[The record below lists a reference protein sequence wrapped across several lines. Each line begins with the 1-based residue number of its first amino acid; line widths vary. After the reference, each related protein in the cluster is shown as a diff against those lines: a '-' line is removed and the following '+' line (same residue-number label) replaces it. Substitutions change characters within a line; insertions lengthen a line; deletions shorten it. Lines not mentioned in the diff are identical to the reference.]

1 VVVLFSF
8 GVNSAAAA
16 NASTIYVNTTGNNS
30 WDGQSAIW
38 NGTSG
43 PKQTITNATGTVAEN
58 GTVYIAQG
66 TYNESGININ
76 TNMIIIG
83 ESQQNTI
90 INGQQSG
97 NSIFTIE
104 QGVIVTITNLT
115 LENGTS
121 NVGGAIVNHGNL
133 TVTDSTFNNN
143 TATELGG
150 AIAND
155 GNLTVTCSTLNNNT
169 AQAGGAIFNIG
180 GTLPV
185 TSSTLNNNTAQ
196 AGGAICNLGGTLPV
210 TSSTLNNNTAQGGGA
225 ILNEYGT
232 LPVTCSTL
240 NNNTAQAGGA
250 IFNEDGNLTVTSSML
265 NNNIAQQF
273 GGAIYNYDDG
283 SFGDVNSVVNFNRIV
298 GNSPNTSE
306 IYCAQGTLDATLNWW
321 GSNADPSVY
330 VSNDTGGSV
339 DVTSWLVLNITVD
352 SASILNGGNATVT
365 VDFLNDTN
373 GSVNASL
380 PDGIPV
386 NFTGTNGSLNPT
398 STTLIDGQATSVFTA
413 NSRGLADINAT
424 VDNQTVTTQV
434 IVNPVSYLYLNVTTS
449 NSNQIV
455 GETFPITYKL
465 SNNGPDNATN
475 VTVSFQIPEGLE
487 FVSANVDNGTWA
499 YNSANRTVTWT
510 LDNVPVGDPYLYLT
524 VRALGS
530 GNYIITPSITSLTHN
545 QNINVL
551 APITINAQPQ
561 NNENSGSTGNTTTNN
576 NSTTVNAA
584 TKTIAMQNTGVPIAG
599 FALAILSVLGG
610 ILIPRKK

>member
-1 VVVLFSF
+1 MKTIKNKQILLKLPLLLLTVVVLFSF

-16 NASTIYVNTTGNNS
+16 DTSQNTIYVNTAGNDT

-58 GTVYIAQG
+58 GTVYIANG
-66 TYNESGININ
+66 TYYESGIYIN
-76 TNMIIIG
+76 TNMTIIG

-115 LENGTS
+115 LTNGTS

-143 TATELGG
+143 TATEWGG

-155 GNLTVTCSTLNNNT
+155 GNLTVTCSTLNNNI
-169 AQAGGAIFNIG
+169 AQAGGAICNIG

-185 TSSTLNNNTAQ
+185 T
-196 AGGAICNLGGTLPV
+196 C
-210 TSSTLNNNTAQGGGA
+210 STLNNNTAQGGGA

-306 IYCAQGTLDATLNWW
+306 IYSAQGTLDATLNWW

-330 VSNDTGGSV
+330 VSNDTGGNV
-339 DVTSWLVLNITVD
+339 NVTSWLVLNITVD
-352 SASILNGGNATVT
+352 SASILNGGNSTVT

-398 STTLIDGQATSVFTA
+398 STTLVNGIATTVFTA
-413 NSRGLADINAT
+413 NSIGIVDINAT
-424 VDNQTVTTQV
+424 VDNQTVTTQ
-434 IVNPVSYLYLNVTTS
+434 INVNPV
-449 NSNQIV
+449 
-455 GETFPITYKL
+455 
-465 SNNGPDNATN
+465 
-475 VTVSFQIPEGLE
+475 
-487 FVSANVDNGTWA
+487 
-499 YNSANRTVTWT
+499 
-510 LDNVPVGDPYLYLT
+510 
-524 VRALGS
+524 
-530 GNYIITPSITSLTHN
+530 
-545 QNINVL
+545 
-551 APITINAQPQ
+551 
-561 NNENSGSTGNTTTNN
+561 STGNTTNN
-576 NSTTVNAA
+576 NSNTVNAA
-584 TKTIAMQNTGVPIAG
+584 TTTKTIPMQNTGVPIAG
-599 FALAILSVLGG
+599 FILGILAVFSG
-610 ILIPRKK
+610 ILIPMKK